1 MSFRA
6 GARGSENGCRLAGKR
21 AACFAVEEIK
31 RRAKSMEARQVAA
44 NVLQVFSLAMAFH
57 KVRGALGSSMLGARA
72 VQQRD
77 AWLEGNGVPAT
88 MRLRAVRRKRGGGA
102 GRRELQQ
109 MHAECARVGAAQSAG
124 RAGEAEEAE
133 AAAAGGG
140 SRTRQTLAQRK
151 TSRAPLSWVGV
162 GVGVGVEVGAGVC
175 GWGVE

>member
-88 MRLRAVRRKRGGGA
+88 MRLRTVRRKRGRGA
-102 GRRELQQ
+102 GRVLQQ
-109 MHAECARVGAAQSAG
+109 IHAECARDGAAQSAG
-124 RAGEAEEAE
+124 RAGKAE
-133 AAAAGGG
+133 AAVAGGA

-151 TSRAPLSWVGV
+151 MSRAPLSWVGV

>member
-88 MRLRAVRRKRGGGA
+88 MRLRAVRRKRGRGA
-102 GRRELQQ
+102 GRVLQQ
-109 MHAECARVGAAQSAG
+109 IHAECARDGAAQSAG
-124 RAGEAEEAE
+124 RAGKAE
-133 AAAAGGG
+133 AAVAGGA

-151 TSRAPLSWVGV
+151 MSRAPLSWVGV
-162 GVGVGVEVGAGVC
+162 GVG
-175 GWGVE
+175 

>member
-88 MRLRAVRRKRGGGA
+88 MRLRAVRRKRGRGA
-102 GRRELQQ
+102 GRVLQQ
-109 MHAECARVGAAQSAG
+109 IHAECARDGAAQSVG
-124 RAGEAEEAE
+124 RAGEAEEA
-133 AAAAGGG
+133 AAG
-140 SRTRQTLAQRK
+140 
-151 TSRAPLSWVGV
+151 
-162 GVGVGVEVGAGVC
+162 EGAGP
-175 GWGVE
+175 GRR

>member
-88 MRLRAVRRKRGGGA
+88 MRLRTVRRKSGGGA
-102 GRRELQQ
+102 GRVLQQ

-162 GVGVGVEVGAGVC
+162 GVG
-175 GWGVE
+175 